1 MVQAFTPTHMYLNGQ
16 PCRLTL
22 ALNLTAPV
30 PTFATNGTLVED
42 SMSPITAQL
51 GQLTGLQH
59 LLITQRKASK
69 HVGSYSQ
76 VIA

>member
-51 GQLTGLQH
+51 GQLTGPLS
-59 LLITQRKASK
+59 LLVNPIR
-69 HVGSYSQ
+69 HVVQ
-76 VIA
+76 